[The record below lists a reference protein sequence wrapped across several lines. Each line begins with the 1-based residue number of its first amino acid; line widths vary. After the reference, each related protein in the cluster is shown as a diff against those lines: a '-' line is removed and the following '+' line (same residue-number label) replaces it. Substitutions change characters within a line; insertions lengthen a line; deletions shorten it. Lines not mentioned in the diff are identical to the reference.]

1 MAKVS
6 LVVASLIF
14 IICGTMHLHG
24 TFFSADLHPSNPR
37 LIEALKVS
45 AIKMAESGFMWNLWI
60 GFNAMF
66 STGLLFIGLMM
77 LYLCVR
83 QFDFLYK
90 NHFFVILTIVVNAFF
105 IWIGT
110 AYMIPPFVISMV
122 IPFLFF
128 VTGYIL
134 LLAKPNAS

>member
-1 MAKVS
+1 MAKIS
-6 LVVASLIF
+6 LIVASSIF
-14 IICGTMHLHG
+14 LICGTMHLHG

-45 AIKMAESGFMWNLWI
+45 AIKMAGSGLMWSLWI

-66 STGLLFIGLMM
+66 SAGLLFIGLMM

-83 QFDFLYK
+83 QFEFLQK

-105 IWIGT
+105 IWIGA
-110 AYMIPPFVISMV
+110 AYMIPPFLVSMV

-128 VTGYIL
+128 VAAYIL